1 MIMKKLVVGA
11 ALIVLLCAC
20 TIANVV
26 AQEPPR
32 PFVTKWELE
41 ADVACSIGIYGKQ
54 YKLVIR
60 NSKNVAVVTVPN
72 QSGPYTF
79 TPAEDDV
86 YTVEAGPEGVERF
99 TTYQHGKSIKE
110 VVDFGTVEWTTM
122 EHAFEGAKDMNF
134 KAGILPPNLAK
145 VTSLERMFEGCENF
159 NSPLSGWNVSKVTN
173 MKNLFYNCHSFNQSL
188 EGWDVSNVTDME
200 FMFGDC
206 YVFTQPLAHF
216 KVANVENMWCMFWEC
231 YAFNQPLED
240 WDVSK
245 VRNMGNMF
253 SSCKQFNQ
261 PLQRWNVGNVENFSG
276 MFYGCDV
283 FDQPLA
289 GWNVS
294 KAKDMNYMFYM
305 CNAFNQP
312 LEGWNVSNVENMK
325 GMFSNCSLFNQ
336 PLAGWNVGKVK
347 NMESMFSSSHFNQPI
362 GSWNTANVENMENM
376 FYFNRV
382 FNQPIGNWKT
392 SKVTNMKGM
401 FQYCDAFNQPLEDWD
416 MSNVE
421 NVKSMFNSCK
431 SFNQPLGK
439 WKLKKVREME
449 GLFMDCYSFNQP
461 LEDWDVSKVE
471 NMSYM
476 FRSCRSFN
484 QPLSKWKTSKV
495 TNMKGMFE
503 HCYAFNQPLEDWDV
517 SKVEDMTKMF
527 FLCTSFNQPLGKW
540 KVKTKLGLNHTAI
553 TPTNY
558 SKTLIGWNTLGV
570 KVEFGDD
577 VKDLVYTAEAHDA
590 HAALIANGCTLEGD
604 KEEAAGIQIVDGADP
619 IPIAVNQVRE
629 FDIETWGTLSGTPTV
644 IVASGSENLEIVE
657 NTGNKLK
664 IKGLKEGYPT
674 LKATVG
680 AYTHKRPV
688 YVQEVK
694 VQSIHVTAAKNRLN
708 YGEKTTLRV
717 EVQPSNATNN
727 TYELTTTTTPPTGV
741 ATLDQTTWT
750 VQAGNTTGKMTIT
763 LKSKE
768 PGTTIPPA
776 TCVIEVVP
784 PVYEVQLTKEGEG
797 TLELKE
803 YKGAAL
809 NAIPEGKKVT
819 VIANPDEE
827 KGFEL
832 KSLTATKPGKT
843 EDLLTQNKQFT
854 VDANTTVKAVFGK
867 KLFKVS
873 VNVKDGKGGTA
884 LLKGADD
891 FDNVPFGTTLE
902 VELSPAE
909 GYQRKEILVN
919 GTKLEEGIT
928 TFKVTQ
934 ETTVSV
940 EYELQKFD
948 ITTQVAEGQGSLKV
962 NGQENLT
969 GVEYGTTVRVETKA
983 DPGWELT
990 SLMVDG
996 VNIKDTKEF
1005 VAKKTVTVVAVFAKE
1020 AAKTYK
1026 VILHQPSKGGTIAIK
1041 NYTEEALNAVAE
1053 NTELTV
1059 VATPEDAA
1067 KYELTELTANDV
1079 DIKSTMKFKVT
1090 KETHVRAL
1098 FAEKTFKVE
1107 TRITGMGE
1115 LKLKDADHPD
1125 QPLDLDKVP
1134 YGTRVKVEAIP
1145 QSEGGWQLRT
1155 LTAGDENIFT
1165 TREFT
1170 VTKAVVVEAEFY
1182 TSTLKNYRVTL
1193 SEPAHGTLAIKD
1205 YTKEQLASVI
1215 ENSVLTVIATP
1226 EDATKYELKELKA
1239 NGVDIKATM
1248 TFKVTADTEVTAVF
1262 GEKDPSDPITYKVT
1276 LTQGAHGTISISGYD
1291 AAQLEKV
1298 EKDTELTVIATPE
1311 DATKYELK
1319 ELKANGVDIK
1329 STMTFKVT
1337 ADTEV
1342 TAVFGEKDPSD
1353 PTTYKVTLTQGAH
1366 GTIAI
1371 EGYDDAKLEKVEKDT
1386 ELTVIATPEDATKY
1400 ELKEL
1405 KANGVDIKSTMKFKV
1420 TADTEVTAVFGEKD
1434 PSDPTTYKVT
1444 LTQGAHGTI
1453 SISGYDD
1460 AKLEK
1465 VEKDT
1470 ELTVIA
1476 TPEDATKYELKELK
1490 ANGVDIK
1497 STMKFKVTAD
1507 TEVTAVFGEKQPGAV
1522 EDAVFASVVVAP
1534 NPFDSQLRIVN
1545 GELRG
1550 TYALLNAQGVVV
1562 AFGALEGAETRINTV
1577 PLPAGMYLL
1586 RLTAENGAQK
1596 TFSVVKR

>member
-1 MIMKKLVVGA
+1 MMVMRKLVMGA
-11 ALIVLLCAC
+11 ALIVLLWVSA
-20 TIANVV
+20 IANAV

-32 PFVTKWELE
+32 PFVTTWELE

-60 NSKNVAVVTVPN
+60 NSKGVAVVTETN

-99 TTYQHGKSIKE
+99 ITQGANSDIIE

-122 EHAFEGAKDMNF
+122 ESAFYGCKKMTFKEG
-134 KAGILPPNLAK
+134 ITPPNLTK
-145 VTSLERMFEGCENF
+145 VTNLSHMFYGCESF
-159 NSPLSGWNVSKVTN
+159 NSRLTDWNVSNITDMEYMFSGCSSFNQSLAGWDVSKVTN
-173 MKNLFYNCHSFNQSL
+173 MKKMFGGCTLFDQPLQS
-188 EGWDVSNVTDME
+188 WDVSKVTNMSW
-200 FMFGDC
+200 MF
-206 YVFTQPLAHF
+206 F
-216 KVANVENMWCMFWEC
+216 EC
-231 YAFNQPLED
+231 DTFNQPLED
-240 WDVSK
+240 WVVSK
-245 VRNMGNMF
+245 VTDMSFMF
-253 SSCKQFNQ
+253 RKCEKFNQ
-261 PLQRWNVGNVENFSG
+261 PLERWKVGNVTTFEQ
-276 MFYGCDV
+276 MFYGCYA
-283 FDQPLA
+283 FDKPLQ
-289 GWNVS
+289 GWDVS
-294 KAKDMNYMFYM
+294 KATNMGAMFMYCRSFNQPLEEWDVSNVKDIHGIFFGTE
-305 CNAFNQP
+305 AFNQP
-312 LEGWNVSNVENMK
+312 LG
-325 GMFSNCSLFNQ
+325 
-336 PLAGWNVGKVK
+336 GWNVGKVK
-347 NMESMFSSSHFNQPI
+347 NMEMMFYASKFNQ
-362 GSWNTANVENMENM
+362 SLEDWDVSNVENMKEM
-376 FYFNRV
+376 FTDNTV
-382 FNQPIGNWKT
+382 FNQPIGRWKT
-392 SKVTNMKGM
+392 SKVKNMKRM
-401 FQYCDAFNQPLEDWD
+401 FKDCAAFNQPLE
-416 MSNVE
+416 E
-421 NVKSMFNSCK
+421 
-431 SFNQPLGK
+431 
-439 WKLKKVREME
+439 
-449 GLFMDCYSFNQP
+449 
-461 LEDWDVSKVE
+461 
-471 NMSYM
+471 
-476 FRSCRSFN
+476 
-484 QPLSKWKTSKV
+484 
-495 TNMKGMFE
+495 
-503 HCYAFNQPLEDWDV
+503 WDV
-517 SKVEDMTKMF
+517 SKVEDMSEMF
-527 FLCTSFNQPLGKW
+527 SGCYSFNQPLGKW
-540 KVKTKLGLNHTAI
+540 KVKKVKTMERMFNKCFAFNQPLEEWDVSKIEDMRYMFSECRSFNQPLGKWKLGKGKLMSGIFYKCRSFNQPLEEWDVSKVGDMSEMFSGCSSFNQPLGKWKVKHPLGLRKTAI
-553 TPTNY
+553 SPTNY

-570 KVEFGDD
+570 KVQFGED

-604 KEEAAGIQIVDGADP
+604 KEEAAGILILNREYPAVTL
-619 IPIAVNQVRE
+619 AVNEVRE
-629 FDIETWGTLSGTPTV
+629 FEIEAWGSHSETPAVTVLSG
-644 IVASGSENLEIVE
+644 GENLEIVE
-657 NTGNKLK
+657 CTSNKLK
-664 IKGLKEGYPT
+664 VKGLATGVAT
-674 LKATVG
+674 LKAAVG
-680 AYTHKRPV
+680 TYTHNFSV
-688 YVQEVK
+688 NVAEVK
-694 VQSIHVTAAKNRLN
+694 VNSVHVTALKNRLN

-717 EVQPSNATNN
+717 EVQPANATNS

-750 VQAGNTTGKMTIT
+750 VQAGSTTGKMTIT

-768 PGTTIPPA
+768 PGTTVPPA

-809 NAIPEGKKVT
+809 NAIPGGQKVT

-873 VNVKDGKGGTA
+873 ATVKDGKGGTV

-891 FDNVPFGTTLE
+891 FDNVLFGTTLE
-902 VELSPAE
+902 VELSPTE

-919 GTKLEEGIT
+919 GTKLAEGIT
-928 TFKVTQ
+928 TFQVTQ
-934 ETTVSV
+934 PTEVVV

-962 NGQENLT
+962 NGQEKLT
-969 GVEYGTTVRVETKA
+969 GVEYGTTVRVETLP
-983 DPGWELT
+983 DTGWELT

-1059 VATPEDAA
+1059 VATPEDGA

-1182 TSTLKNYRVTL
+1182 TSVHKHYKVTL

-1248 TFKVTADTEVTAVF
+1248 
-1262 GEKDPSDPITYKVT
+1262 
-1276 LTQGAHGTISISGYD
+1276 
-1291 AAQLEKV
+1291 
-1298 EKDTELTVIATPE
+1298 
-1311 DATKYELK
+1311 
-1319 ELKANGVDIK
+1319 
-1329 STMTFKVT
+1329 
-1337 ADTEV
+1337 
-1342 TAVFGEKDPSD
+1342 
-1353 PTTYKVTLTQGAH
+1353 
-1366 GTIAI
+1366 
-1371 EGYDDAKLEKVEKDT
+1371 
-1386 ELTVIATPEDATKY
+1386 
-1400 ELKEL
+1400 
-1405 KANGVDIKSTMKFKV
+1405 KFKV

-1434 PSDPTTYKVT
+1434 PSDPTTYRVT

-1497 STMKFKVTAD
+1497 STMKFTVTAD

-1522 EDAVFASVVVAP
+1522 EDAVFVNVVVAP
-1534 NPFDSQLRIVN
+1534 NPFDSQLRISN
-1545 GELRG
+1545 GDVRG
-1550 TYALLNAQGVVV
+1550 KYALYNTHGLEV
-1562 AFGALEGAETRINTV
+1562 ASGALEGAETRINTTT
-1577 PLPAGMYLL
+1577 LPAGMYLL

>member
-11 ALIVLLCAC
+11 ALVVLLWVSA
-20 TIANVV
+20 IANAV

-86 YTVEAGPEGVERF
+86 YTVEAGPEGVECF
-99 TTYQHGKSIKE
+99 TTKGHGNSIKE
-110 VVDFGTVEWTTM
+110 VVDFGTVEWSTM
-122 EHAFEGAKDMNF
+122 KDAFYDAKDMNF
-134 KAGILPPNLAK
+134 KAGIKPPDLSK
-145 VTSLERMFEGCENF
+145 VTSLSGMFSGCTNF
-159 NSPLSGWNVSKVTN
+159 NSPLSDWNVSKVKYMDHT
-173 MKNLFYNCHSFNQSL
+173 FHSCSSFNQSL
-188 EGWDVSNVTDME
+188 AGWDVSNVTHMAY
-200 FMFGDC
+200 MFCHCESFD
-206 YVFTQPLAHF
+206 QPLAHF
-216 KVANVENMWCMFWEC
+216 NVANVENMYGMFWEC
-231 YAFNQPLED
+231 SAFNQPLANWNVGKVKDMGWMFASCKKFNQPLQGWDVGNVENFKYMFYVCDDFDQPLAGWNVSKAKNMSNMFCACDKFNQPLQAWDVSNVENMEGMFEYTKAFNQPLEGWNVGKVTNMKKMFANSHFNQPLGDWNTSNVENMNAMFASNRVFNQPIGTWKTSKVTNMERMFINCTAFNQPLED

-245 VRNMGNMF
+245 VEDM
-253 SSCKQFNQ
+253 SS
-261 PLQRWNVGNVENFSG
+261 
-276 MFYGCDV
+276 MFY
-283 FDQPLA
+283 
-289 GWNVS
+289 
-294 KAKDMNYMFYM
+294 
-305 CNAFNQP
+305 
-312 LEGWNVSNVENMK
+312 
-325 GMFSNCSLFNQ
+325 
-336 PLAGWNVGKVK
+336 
-347 NMESMFSSSHFNQPI
+347 
-362 GSWNTANVENMENM
+362 
-376 FYFNRV
+376 
-382 FNQPIGNWKT
+382 
-392 SKVTNMKGM
+392 
-401 FQYCDAFNQPLEDWD
+401 
-416 MSNVE
+416 
-421 NVKSMFNSCK
+421 SCK

-439 WKLKKVREME
+439 WKLKKVKKM
-449 GLFMDCYSFNQP
+449 LSMFWDCDAFNQPLEDWDVSKVEDMSYMFYSCKSFNQPLGKWKLKKVKNMNNMFQNCDAFNQP

-476 FRSCRSFN
+476 FGYC
-484 QPLSKWKTSKV
+484 
-495 TNMKGMFE
+495 
-503 HCYAFNQPLEDWDV
+503 D
-517 SKVEDMTKMF
+517 
-527 FLCTSFNQPLGKW
+527 SFNQPLGKW
-540 KVKTKLGLNHTAI
+540 KVKNPLGLHTTAI
-553 TPTNY
+553 SPTNY
-558 SKTLIGWNTLGV
+558 TKTLIGWNTLGV
-570 KVEFGDD
+570 KVKFGED
-577 VKDLVYTAEAHDA
+577 VKDLIYTPEAHDA

-604 KEEAAGIQIVDGADP
+604 KEETTGFQILYRRNP
-619 IPIAVNQVRE
+619 LPLAVNEVRE
-629 FDIETWGTLSGTPTV
+629 LEIETWGSLSGTPMVTV
-644 IVASGSENLEIVE
+644 ESGSEYLEIVE
-657 NTGNKLK
+657 NTGKKVK
-664 IKGLKEGYPT
+664 IKGLKEGYPK
-674 LKATVG
+674 LKATLG
-680 AYTHKRPV
+680 AYT
-688 YVQEVK
+688 QEFRVRVEDVK
-694 VQSIHVTAAKNRLN
+694 VNSVHVTALKNKLN
-708 YGEKTTLRV
+708 YGETTPLRV
-717 EVQPSNATNN
+717 EVQPANATNS

-768 PGTTIPPA
+768 PGTTVPPA

-784 PVYEVQLTKEGEG
+784 PVYEVQLEKEGEG
-797 TLELKE
+797 TVELKE

-809 NAIPEGKKVT
+809 SAIPGGTTVT
-819 VIANPDEE
+819 VLANPDEE

-832 KSLTATKPGKT
+832 KSLTATKPGKI

-891 FDNVPFGTTLE
+891 LNNVPFGTTLE
-902 VELSPAE
+902 VELSPTE

-969 GVEYGTTVRVETKA
+969 GVAYGTTVRVETSP

-1026 VILHQPSKGGTIAIK
+1026 VILHQPSKGGTIAIQ

-1079 DIKSTMKFKVT
+1079 DIKSSMKFKVT
-1090 KETHVRAL
+1090 KETHVKAL
-1098 FAEKTFKVE
+1098 FAVKTFKVE

-1115 LKLKDADHPD
+1115 LKLKDAAHPD

-1226 EDATKYELKELKA
+1226 EDAAKYELKELEA

-1262 GEKDPSDPITYKVT
+1262 GEKDPSDP
-1276 LTQGAHGTISISGYD
+1276 
-1291 AAQLEKV
+1291 
-1298 EKDTELTVIATPE
+1298 
-1311 DATKYELK
+1311 
-1319 ELKANGVDIK
+1319 
-1329 STMTFKVT
+1329 
-1337 ADTEV
+1337 
-1342 TAVFGEKDPSD
+1342 
-1353 PTTYKVTLTQGAH
+1353 TTYR
-1366 GTIAI
+1366 
-1371 EGYDDAKLEKVEKDT
+1371 
-1386 ELTVIATPEDATKY
+1386 
-1400 ELKEL
+1400 
-1405 KANGVDIKSTMKFKV
+1405 
-1420 TADTEVTAVFGEKD
+1420 
-1434 PSDPTTYKVT
+1434 VT

-1507 TEVTAVFGEKQPGAV
+1507 TEVTAVFGEKDPSDPTTYRVTLTQGAHGTISISGYDDAKLEKVEKDTELTVIATPEDATKYELKELKANGVDIKSTMKFTVTADTEVTAVFGEKNASSV
-1522 EDAVFASVVVAP
+1522 EDAVFVNVVVAP

-1550 TYALLNAQGVVV
+1550 TYALLNAQGVAV

-1577 PLPAGMYLL
+1577 PLPAGLYLL

-1596 TFSVVKR
+1596 TFSVVKK

>member
-11 ALIVLLCAC
+11 ALIVLLWVSA
-20 TIANVV
+20 IANAV

-32 PFVTKWELE
+32 PFVTKWEWE
-41 ADVACSIGIYGKQ
+41 EGVACTIGIRGK

-60 NSKNVAVVTVPN
+60 NSKGVTVVTEPA
-72 QSGPYTF
+72 QSGSYTF
-79 TPAEDDV
+79 TPPEDGI

-99 TTYQHGKSIKE
+99 ITQGANSDIIE

-122 EHAFEGAKDMNF
+122 ESAFYGCKKMTFKEG
-134 KAGILPPNLAK
+134 ITPPNLTK
-145 VTSLERMFEGCENF
+145 VTNLSHMFYGCESF
-159 NSPLSGWNVSKVTN
+159 NSPLTDWNVSNITDMEYMFSGCSSFNQSLAGWDVSKVTN
-173 MKNLFYNCHSFNQSL
+173 MSWMFIKCSLFNQPLEDWDVSKVTDMSFMFRECEKFNQPLERWKVGNVTTFEQMFYGCYAFDKPLQGWDVSKATNMGAMFMYCRSFNQPLEEWDVSNVKDIHGIFFGTEAFNQPLGGWNVGKVKNMEMMFYASKFNQSL
-188 EGWDVSNVTDME
+188 EDWDVSNVENMKE
-200 FMFGDC
+200 MFADNTVFNQPIGRWKTSKVKNMKRMFKDC
-206 YVFTQPLAHF
+206 AAFNQPLEEWDVS
-216 KVANVENMWCMFWEC
+216 KVEDMSEMFSGC
-231 YAFNQPLED
+231 YSFNQPLGKWKVKKVKTMERMFNKCFAFNQPLED

-245 VRNMGNMF
+245 IEDMRYMF
-253 SSCKQFNQ
+253 SEC
-261 PLQRWNVGNVENFSG
+261 R
-276 MFYGCDV
+276 
-283 FDQPLA
+283 
-289 GWNVS
+289 
-294 KAKDMNYMFYM
+294 
-305 CNAFNQP
+305 
-312 LEGWNVSNVENMK
+312 
-325 GMFSNCSLFNQ
+325 
-336 PLAGWNVGKVK
+336 
-347 NMESMFSSSHFNQPI
+347 
-362 GSWNTANVENMENM
+362 
-376 FYFNRV
+376 
-382 FNQPIGNWKT
+382 
-392 SKVTNMKGM
+392 
-401 FQYCDAFNQPLEDWD
+401 
-416 MSNVE
+416 
-421 NVKSMFNSCK
+421 

-439 WKLKKVREME
+439 WKLGKGK
-449 GLFMDCYSFNQP
+449 L
-461 LEDWDVSKVE
+461 
-471 NMSYM
+471 MSGIFYK
-476 FRSCRSFN
+476 CRSFN
-484 QPLSKWKTSKV
+484 QPLEEWDMSEVKQ
-495 TNMKGMFE
+495 MYDMFSG
-503 HCYAFNQPLEDWDV
+503 C
-517 SKVEDMTKMF
+517 S
-527 FLCTSFNQPLGKW
+527 SFNQPLGKW
-540 KVKTKLGLNHTAI
+540 KVKHPLGLYSTAI
-553 TPTNY
+553 SPTNY
-558 SKTLIGWNTLGV
+558 TKTLIGWNTLGV
-570 KVEFGDD
+570 KVKFGED
-577 VKDLVYTAEAHDA
+577 VNNLIYTAEAHDA

-604 KEEAAGIQIVDGADP
+604 KEEAAGILILNREYPAVTL
-619 IPIAVNQVRE
+619 AVNEVRE
-629 FDIETWGTLSGTPTV
+629 FEIEAWGSHSETPAVTVLSG
-644 IVASGSENLEIVE
+644 GENLEIVE
-657 NTGNKLK
+657 CTSNKLK
-664 IKGLKEGYPT
+664 VKGLATGVAT
-674 LKATVG
+674 LKAAVG
-680 AYTHKRPV
+680 TYTHNFSV
-688 YVQEVK
+688 NVAEVK
-694 VQSIHVTAAKNRLN
+694 VNSVHVTALKNRLN

-717 EVQPSNATNN
+717 EVQPANATNS
-727 TYELTTTTTPPTGV
+727 TYELITTTTPSTGV
-741 ATLDQTTWT
+741 ATLDKSTWT
-750 VQAGNTTGKMTIT
+750 VEAGSTTGKMTIT

-768 PGTTIPPA
+768 PGTTVPPA

-809 NAIPEGKKVT
+809 SAIPGGKKVT
-819 VIANPDEE
+819 VLTNPDEE

-854 VDANTTVKAVFGK
+854 VDANTIVKAVFGK

-902 VELSPAE
+902 VELSPTE

-919 GTKLEEGIT
+919 GTKLEEGTT

-948 ITTQVAEGQGSLKV
+948 ITTEVASGQGSLKV
-962 NGQENLT
+962 NGHENLM
-969 GVEYGTTVRVETKA
+969 GVEYGTTVRVETTA

-1059 VATPEDAA
+1059 IATPEDPA

-1079 DIKSTMKFKVT
+1079 DIKSSMKFKVT
-1090 KETHVRAL
+1090 KETHVKAL

-1115 LKLKDADHPD
+1115 LKLKDAVHPD

-1170 VTKAVVVEAEFY
+1170 VTKAVLVEAEFY
-1182 TSTLKNYRVTL
+1182 TSTLKNYKVTL

-1226 EDATKYELKELKA
+1226 EDAA
-1239 NGVDIKATM
+1239 
-1248 TFKVTADTEVTAVF
+1248 
-1262 GEKDPSDPITYKVT
+1262 
-1276 LTQGAHGTISISGYD
+1276 
-1291 AAQLEKV
+1291 
-1298 EKDTELTVIATPE
+1298 
-1311 DATKYELK
+1311 KYELK

-1353 PTTYKVTLTQGAH
+1353 PTTYRVTLTQGAH

-1405 KANGVDIKSTMKFKV
+1405 KANGVDIKSTMKFVV

-1453 SISGYDD
+1453 SISGYDA

-1465 VEKDT
+1465 VAKDT

-1497 STMKFKVTAD
+1497 STMKFVVTSD

-1522 EDAVFASVVVAP
+1522 EDVVFASVVVAP

-1562 AFGALEGAETRINTV
+1562 ASGVLEDAETRINTV
-1577 PLPAGMYLL
+1577 SLPAGMYLL

>member
-11 ALIVLLCAC
+11 ALIVLLWVSA
-20 TIANVV
+20 IANAV

-32 PFVTKWELE
+32 PFVTTWEWE
-41 ADVACSIGIYGKQ
+41 EGVASKIGIRGK

-60 NSKNVAVVTVPN
+60 NSKGVTVVTEPA
-72 QSGPYTF
+72 QSGIYTF
-79 TPAEDDV
+79 TPPEDGI

-99 TTYQHGKSIKE
+99 TTQWANSDIIE

-122 EHAFEGAKDMNF
+122 ENAFYGCKKMTFKEGIK
-134 KAGILPPNLAK
+134 PPNLTK
-145 VTSLERMFEGCENF
+145 VTSLKSMFGVCESF
-159 NSPLSGWNVSKVTN
+159 NSPLTDWNVSNITDMEYMFSGCIAFSQPLTGWDVSKVTN
-173 MKNLFYNCHSFNQSL
+173 MKAMFSDCTVFNQSL
-188 EGWDVSNVTDME
+188 QGWDVSS
-200 FMFGDC
+200 
-206 YVFTQPLAHF
+206 
-216 KVANVENMWCMFWEC
+216 VENMAWMFSKC
-231 YAFNQPLED
+231 SLFNQPLED

-245 VRNMGNMF
+245 VTDMSFMF
-253 SSCKQFNQ
+253 RGCEKFNQ
-261 PLQRWNVGNVENFSG
+261 PLERWKVGNVTTFEQ
-276 MFYGCDV
+276 MFCDCSAFDKPLQGWDVSNATNMSVMFDGCSV
-283 FDQPLA
+283 FNQPLEK
-289 GWNVS
+289 WDVSNVE
-294 KAKDMNYMFYM
+294 DMHSMFFDTK
-305 CNAFNQP
+305 AFNQP
-312 LEGWNVSNVENMK
+312 LG
-325 GMFSNCSLFNQ
+325 
-336 PLAGWNVGKVK
+336 GWNVGKVK
-347 NMESMFSSSHFNQPI
+347 NMNRMFRSSKFNESLGDWDVS
-362 GSWNTANVENMENM
+362 NVEDMEGM
-376 FYFNRV
+376 FLYNNV
-382 FNQPIGNWKT
+382 FNQPIGRWKT
-392 SKVTNMKGM
+392 SKVKNMKSM
-401 FQYCDAFNQPLEDWD
+401 FKNCAAFNQPLEEWDVSKVED
-416 MSNVE
+416 MSE
-421 NVKSMFNSCK
+421 MFAGCY

-439 WKLKKVREME
+439 WEVKKVKTMQ
-449 GLFMDCYSFNQP
+449 FMFSECHAFNQPLGKWEVKKVKTMQSMFSECHAFNQP
-461 LEDWDVSKVE
+461 LEEWDVSKVE
-471 NMSYM
+471 NMQNM
-476 FRSCRSFN
+476 FSKCRSFN
-484 QPLSKWKTSKV
+484 QPL
-495 TNMKGMFE
+495 E
-503 HCYAFNQPLEDWDV
+503 EWDV
-517 SKVEDMTKMF
+517 SKVAGMYDMF
-527 FLCTSFNQPLGKW
+527 YGCRSFNQPLGKW

-577 VKDLVYTAEAHDA
+577 VKDLIYTAEAHDA

-604 KEEAAGIQIVDGADP
+604 KEEAAGIRIVDGADP
-619 IPIAVNQVRE
+619 IPIAVNEVRE
-629 FDIETWGTLSGTPTV
+629 FEIETWGSLSGTPTV
-644 IVASGSENLEIVE
+644 IVASGSEYLEIVE
-657 NTGNKLK
+657 HTGKKVK
-664 IKGLKEGYPT
+664 IKGIKGGNSE

-680 AYTHKRPV
+680 AYTYQRTV
-688 YVQEVK
+688 YVKEVK
-694 VQSIHVTAAKNRLN
+694 VNSVHVTALKNRLN

-717 EVQPSNATNN
+717 EVQPANATNS

-768 PGTTIPPA
+768 PGTTVPPA

-809 NAIPEGKKVT
+809 NAIPGGQKVT

-891 FDNVPFGTTLE
+891 FNNVPFGTTLE
-902 VELSPAE
+902 VELSPTE

-962 NGQENLT
+962 NGEENLT
-969 GVEYGTTVRVETKA
+969 GVEYGTTVRVETSS

-1005 VAKKTVTVVAVFAKE
+1005 VAKKTVTVVAVFAKK

-1067 KYELTELTANDV
+1067 KYELTELTANGV
-1079 DIKSTMKFKVT
+1079 DIKSTMKFTVT

-1125 QPLDLDKVP
+1125 QLLDLDKVP

-1182 TSTLKNYRVTL
+1182 TSAHKHYKVTL

-1248 TFKVTADTEVTAVF
+1248 KFKVTADTEVTAVF
-1262 GEKDPSDPITYKVT
+1262 GEKDPSDPTTYKVT

-1291 AAQLEKV
+1291 AAKLEKV

-1329 STMTFKVT
+1329 STMKFTVT

-1353 PTTYKVTLTQGAH
+1353 PITYRVTLTQGAH

-1405 KANGVDIKSTMKFKV
+1405 KANGVDIKSTM
-1420 TADTEVTAVFGEKD
+1420 T
-1434 PSDPTTYKVT
+1434 
-1444 LTQGAHGTI
+1444 
-1453 SISGYDD
+1453 
-1460 AKLEK
+1460 
-1465 VEKDT
+1465 
-1470 ELTVIA
+1470 
-1476 TPEDATKYELKELK
+1476 
-1490 ANGVDIK
+1490 
-1497 STMKFKVTAD
+1497 FKVTAD

-1522 EDAVFASVVVAP
+1522 EDAVFVNVVVAP
-1534 NPFDSQLRIVN
+1534 NPFDSQLRISN
-1545 GELRG
+1545 GDVRG
-1550 TYALLNAQGVVV
+1550 KYALYNTHGLEV
-1562 AFGALEGAETRINTV
+1562 ASGALEGAETRINTTT
-1577 PLPAGMYLL
+1577 LPAGMYLL